1 MGGQYGVSN
10 AKELVSLAC
19 AVAVYMAKKAKDGLS
34 AGEIFGLLQ
43 DEAFKAAVGPALD
56 NLNLVPSELGELDFG
71 DGINLGRHTYEKVSE
86 VLEAFKA

>member
-1 MGGQYGVSN
+1 MGGQHSVAN
-10 AKELVSLAC
+10 AKELVTLAC

-34 AGEIFGLLQ
+34 AGEVFGLLQ
-43 DEAFKAAVGPALD
+43 DEAFKAAIGPALD
-56 NLNLVPSELGELDFG
+56 QVAMVPQELAELDFG